1 MNPETVLMDLVVG
14 LREPL
19 LTEAMLSLTALGSIP
34 VTVTILLLLYRR
46 GDRESFLNL
55 GYTLIAGSTAVYV
68 LKAAVA
74 RARPEEI
81 IPQIITSTHSFPS
94 GHTTTA
100 FITAT
105 VLSDKVNGRTLYWLA
120 ALVGFSRVYLGGHY
134 PTDVIVGAAIGI
146 ATGKIILNREKI
158 QTKLSET
165 VSSTLS

>member
-1 MNPETVLMDLVVG
+1 MNLVAG

-34 VTVTILLLLYRR
+34 VTVVILLLLYRQ

-55 GYTLIAGSTAVYV
+55 GYALIAGSTAVYL
-68 LKAAVA
+68 LKAVVA

-81 IPQIITSTHSFPS
+81 IPQIITTTHSFPS
-94 GHTTTA
+94 GHTATA

-105 VLSDKVNGRTLYWLA
+105 VLSDKISGKTLYWLA
-120 ALVGFSRVYLGGHY
+120 ALVGFSRVYLGAHY
-134 PTDVIVGAAIGI
+134 PTDVMVGAAIGI
-146 ATGKIILNREKI
+146 VTGKTVLNRERV

-165 VSSTLS
+165 ASLTMS